1 MRQAVLSV
9 MLAATLP
16 VSSMAAAAAYPAK
29 TVAPKMAAPAKM
41 PAVMAAYIGDMTG
54 SVQVQLGGSDVWSLA
69 KAQQQLPAG
78 TQIKT
83 MGDSSATI
91 GLSDGT
97 KLRIGPNATF
107 KIEEISNSKVAV
119 FIGLG
124 KLEAWVTK
132 FAKRTFQTR
141 NPVAVASVRGTSYAM
156 NVLSPTNVTVDLF
169 QGSLAVTDNFGRTTA
184 VAEGQRVEANAAT
197 GCSAP
202 APVPAGVTM
211 APEPAVSIPAPTAA
225 PAAAASAEAPA
236 DETETAP
243 TTSNTTP
250 TTSPSQETSTVSPSA
265 P

>member
-1 MRQAVLSV
+1 MRQVVLSV

-16 VSSMAAAAAYPAK
+16 VSSMAAGAAVNPTGTK
-29 TVAPKMAAPAKM
+29 APKMGAPAKM

-69 KAQQQLPAG
+69 RAQQQLPAG

-83 MGDSSATI
+83 MSDSSATI

-97 KLRIGPNATF
+97 KLRVGPNATF
-107 KIEEISNSKVAV
+107 KIEALSNSKVSV

-124 KLEAWVTK
+124 KLEAWITK

-141 NPVAVASVRGTSYAM
+141 NPVAVASVRGTAFSM
-156 NVLSPTNVTVDLF
+156 NVLSPTNATVDLF

-184 VAEGQRVEANAAT
+184 VAEGQRMEANAAT
-197 GCSAP
+197 GGSAP

-211 APEPAVSIPAPTAA
+211 AAEPVISIPA
-225 PAAAASAEAPA
+225 PAAAAAPAASDAPA
-236 DETETAP
+236 DETEAAP
-243 TTSNTTP
+243 ASRAGDSGRCRASHRRP
-250 TTSPSQETSTVSPSA
+250 VCTVI
-265 P
+265 